1 MNMEENKQ
9 VDYLRVWSEIKKR
22 MRLYFI
28 TLPIAFVLAC
38 LWILPQPRYY
48 TCDVML
54 APEGGTEVSGS
65 SLSSLASS
73 FGFNIDGPS
82 NDAIYPMLYPDL
94 FSSPEFIV
102 DLFHTKVTFT
112 NDDDEPITT
121 DLYTYLRKY
130 QKYNPYFVPFKKL
143 YKYIKESIKAPEKR
157 DLPAGDVNA
166 LNPFRLSR
174 KDYDIVSKMDK
185 VVECSVDKK
194 TNVITITVTAQDAD
208 VSATLA
214 DSVKL
219 RLQKYITDYRT
230 RKAREDVN
238 HYKHLTDSA
247 YAEYKKAMAKYAAYC
262 DVNQDVILQSFL
274 SERDALENE
283 MGVQYQ
289 GYTGLKAQLMAAEAK
304 VQERTPAFTT
314 LKSASVPAKPAGPKR
329 MIFVALMLVL
339 TFFGTT
345 VYILR
350 DIIKKAI

>member
-1 MNMEENKQ
+1 MEEKNATGI
-9 VDYLRVWSEIKKR
+9 DYIRIWQELMKRKK
-22 MRLYFI
+22 LYLI
-28 TLPIAFVLAC
+28 VLPVVFVLSC

-54 APEGGTEVSGS
+54 APEGGSEVSGS

-82 NDAIYPMLYPDL
+82 SDAIYPMLYPDL

-112 NDDDEPITT
+112 NDDDEQLTT

-130 QKYNPYFVPFKKL
+130 QKSNPYFVPFKKVI
-143 YKYIKESIKAPEKR
+143 KYVTESIKSPEKR
-157 DLPAGDVNA
+157 DMPAGDVDA
-166 LNPFRLSR
+166 LDPFRLSR
-174 KDYDIVSKMDK
+174 KDYALVTQMDK
-185 VVECSVDKK
+185 VIACSVDKK
-194 TNVITITVTAQDAD
+194 TNVITINVTAQDAE

-214 DSVKL
+214 DSVKV

-247 YAEYKKAMAKYAAYC
+247 YAEYKDAMAKYAAYC
-262 DVNQDVILQSFL
+262 DMNQDVSLQSFV

-283 MGVQYQ
+283 MGVRYQ
-289 GYTGLKAQLMAAEAK
+289 GYTGLKAQLMAAEVK

-339 TFFGTT
+339 GFIGTT
-345 VYILR
+345 VYIMR